1 MSAAAHAPGEHPDLP
16 PPPEHA
22 GLWAQVRRHLFS
34 GPVDTALT
42 VLAAVVVVAVVP
54 PIFEWTVLNA
64 KWTGSGPQDCPPAS
78 QGACWIIVGAWAR
91 GLAAGFYPQAEL
103 WRPALALLVVAA
115 ALVPLFV
122 MRLPGRRVWL
132 GLALAAPFLCFLLLR
147 GGLGLEI
154 VPTMDWGGFLL
165 TLVVGLTG
173 IAAALPI
180 GIVLAL
186 GRRSSLPVVRI
197 LATIMIEVPRGVPL
211 ITLLFMASVMLPL
224 FLPSGVELDKLLR
237 ALVVVSLFEG
247 AYMAEVVRGGLQ
259 AIPKGQREAAE
270 ALGLG
275 YWQTQLLI
283 VLPQALRLVIPSIV
297 NSYIGLFKD
306 TTLVSIIG
314 LFDLLGMA
322 DAALKDPSWL
332 GRPGSFFLEVY
343 AVVALVFFVCC
354 FAMSRASLWLEHR
367 LAHGADEVRS

>member
-1 MSAAAHAPGEHPDLP
+1 L
-16 PPPEHA
+16 
-22 GLWAQVRRHLFS
+22 
-34 GPVDTALT
+34 TA
-42 VLAAVVVVAVVP
+42 LAAVVVIAVVP
-54 PIFEWTVLNA
+54 PVLEWAVLDA
-64 KWTGSGPQDCPPAS
+64 KWTGFGPQDCPPAS
-78 QGACWIIVGAWAR
+78 QGACWIIVGAWLR
-91 GLAAGFYPQAEL
+91 GLAVGFYPQAEL

-115 ALVPLFV
+115 ALVPLFA
-122 MRLPGRRVWL
+122 MRLANRRMWL
-132 GLALAAPFLCFLLLR
+132 GLALAAPFLCFALLH
-147 GGLGLEI
+147 GGFGLPI
-154 VPTMDWGGFLL
+154 VPTPNWGGFLL
-165 TLVVGLTG
+165 TLVVGLSG

-224 FLPSGVELDKLLR
+224 FLPSGVELDKLVR
-237 ALVVVSLFEG
+237 ALVVISLFEG

-259 AIPKGQREAAE
+259 AIPRGQREAAE

-275 YWQTQLLI
+275 YWPTQLLI
-283 VLPQALRLVIPSIV
+283 ILPQALRLVIPGIV

-322 DAALKDPSWL
+322 DAALKDPAWL
-332 GRPGSFFLEVY
+332 GRPGSFFLEIY
-343 AVVALVFFVCC
+343 AVVALVFFICC
-354 FAMSRASLWLEHR
+354 FAMSRVSLRLEKR
-367 LAHGADEVRS
+367 LAHGVEGARA

>member
-1 MSAAAHAPGEHPDLP
+1 MSWAAHAPGEHPDLP

-22 GLWAQVRRHLFS
+22 GFWAQARRHLFS

-42 VLAAVVVVAVVP
+42 ILAAVVVVAVVP
-54 PIFEWTVLNA
+54 PIFEWTVFHA
-64 KWTGSGPQDCPPAS
+64 KWTGAGPQDCPPAS
-78 QGACWIIVGAWAR
+78 QGACWIIVGAWLR
-91 GLAAGFYPQAEL
+91 GLAVGFYPQAEL
-103 WRPALALLVVAA
+103 WRPALALFVVAA
-115 ALVPLFV
+115 VLVPLFAK
-122 MRLPGRRVWL
+122 RLPNRRLWL
-132 GLALAAPFLCFLLLR
+132 GLALTAPFLCFVLLY
-147 GGLGLEI
+147 GGLGLPV
-154 VPTMDWGGFLL
+154 VPTPNWGGLLL
-165 TLVVGLTG
+165 TLVVGLSG

-197 LATIMIEVPRGVPL
+197 LATIMIEMPRGVPL

-224 FLPSGVELDKLLR
+224 FLPSGVELDKLVR
-237 ALVVVSLFEG
+237 ALIVISLFEG

-259 AIPKGQREAAE
+259 AIPRGQREAAE

-275 YWQTQLLI
+275 YWPTQLLI
-283 VLPQALRLVIPSIV
+283 ILPQALRLVIPGIV

-322 DAALKDPSWL
+322 DAALKDPAWL
-332 GRPGSFFLEVY
+332 GRPGSFFLEIY
-343 AVVALVFFVCC
+343 AVVAFVFFICC
-354 FAMSRASLWLEHR
+354 FAMSRVSLRLEKR
-367 LAHGADEVRS
+367 LAHGVEGARA